1 MHKIVIVL
9 DSNIF
14 ISALIKDSITRKLI
28 INCKELIVI
37 PEFLL
42 EEIRNYEEEIILK
55 SKLDKEEYKKLLNIL
70 LKYVLVLPDEII
82 LPYREQ
88 AVEIIKDI
96 DINDVLF
103 IATAL
108 AFGDATI
115 WSNDKKLK
123 KQNKIKVISTQ
134 EIMQL

>member
-1 MHKIVIVL
+1 MVIVL